1 MESERGREVAGAA
14 SWTPRQVFG
23 GTLVVLAIALAFW
36 VVYLAREALFSLF
49 AAIVISTA
57 IGPAVRW
64 LEGRGLSRGAGVI
77 VIFIGLG
84 LLVLGVTLA
93 FVPLAAAQGPR
104 LAGTLAEIY
113 HSVVGSLRD
122 SPSRLIRRL
131 AFELPPVLTVAP
143 FSGADVDISGAMSQ
157 VWASVSL
164 VTDGLFAGVATLLLA
179 FFWTLERDRLV
190 RSASWVLPAAQRDRA
205 REMFAEI
212 EGCVGG
218 YIRGVGILCLAVGA
232 FAFAAYSLMGLPNAL
247 LLGIAAG
254 LLEAVPVAGP
264 LLGALPAIAV
274 ALSVDP
280 GLVWWVL
287 GATAVIQFLENTFLA
302 PRVMRHTVGV
312 HPVVTLLAL
321 VGFGQLFGIAG
332 ALLAIPL
339 AAAIQLLLDRH
350 VLNGDSPRATP
361 NGRDRLSVLRI
372 DAQEL
377 AADARRRQRDNDS
390 DQTDDGDEVEEAIEA
405 LAAELD
411 TLLARAGT
419 QAREAPPWLAAGQ
432 GWVETPGRT
441 APRGDA

>member
-1 MESERGREVAGAA
+1 MEVERGREAGGAA

-23 GTLVVLAIALAFW
+23 GTLVVLAFALGFG
-36 VVYLAREALFSLF
+36 VIYLAREALFSLF
-49 AAIVISTA
+49 AAMVISTA
-57 IGPAVRW
+57 IGPGVRW

-113 HSVVGSLRD
+113 HSLLEGLRD

-143 FSGADVDISGAMSQ
+143 LSGDDVDVSGAMSRM
-157 VWASVSL
+157 WASVSI
-164 VTDGLFAGVATLLLA
+164 VTDGLVAGVATLLLA

-190 RSASWVLPAAQRDRA
+190 RSAVWLLPAARRDRA
-205 REMFAEI
+205 REVFTEI

-218 YIRGVGILCLAVGA
+218 YIRGVAILCLAVGA

-280 GLVWWVL
+280 ELVWWVL

-321 VGFGQLFGIAG
+321 VGFGQLFGMAG

-339 AAAIQLLLDRH
+339 AAAIQLFLDRH
-350 VLNGDSPRATP
+350 VLNGGSASSTP

-372 DAQEL
+372 GAQEL

-390 DQTDDGDEVEEAIEA
+390 DQADNGDEVEEAIEA
-405 LAAELD
+405 LAADLD
-411 TLLARAGT
+411 TLLARAGAA
-419 QAREAPPWLAAGQ
+419 AREAPPWLAAGQ
-432 GWVETPGRT
+432 GWADVSRRT
-441 APRGDA
+441 APRSDP